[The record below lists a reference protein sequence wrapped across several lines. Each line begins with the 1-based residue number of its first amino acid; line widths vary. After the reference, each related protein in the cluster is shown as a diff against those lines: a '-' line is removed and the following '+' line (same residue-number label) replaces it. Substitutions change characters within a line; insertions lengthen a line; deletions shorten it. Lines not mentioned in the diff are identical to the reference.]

1 MDAKEIGLEEKKIK
15 PVVDELNNLLANYH
29 IHYQKLRGCHWNVKG
44 KSFFSLHAKFEELYT
59 EMLTA
64 IDELAERILSLGK
77 PPISTFNDYI
87 KRSTLK
93 EINTIGM
100 KETDMVKALI
110 EDMMGL
116 IEMEREILD
125 ATEKAGDD
133 GTNDMVNR
141 FMQFKEKNVWMLR
154 AFVNET

>member
-141 FMQFKEKNVWMLR
+141 IMQFKEKIVWMLR
-154 AFVNET
+154 AFVNEA